1 MRGYFKIILIVLM
14 ISICVLFMCGCEK
27 EAKVL
32 LGHDAETELSVTT
45 ADMDKKKTDD
55 TALPQTEDSANSGT
69 DSVDGQKNTEV
80 LYVYICGEVINPGVY
95 EMNRQE
101 RVCTLIQRAGG
112 LTEHADLKAVNQAQ
126 FLEDG
131 QMVYIPSTEEAQGL
145 PADVTGT
152 EESSGSGQTE
162 GKINLNSASREQ
174 LMTLPGIGEGK
185 AGNIISY
192 REEHGKFQSIED
204 LMKVDGIKEGTY
216 EKLKDRIT
224 V

>member
-126 FLEDG
+126 LLEDG
-131 QMVYIPSTEEAQGL
+131 QMVYIPSTEEAHGL
-145 PADVTGT
+145 PVDVTEG
-152 EESSGSGQTE
+152 SSGSEQTE

>member
-1 MRGYFKIILIVLM
+1 M
-14 ISICVLFMCGCEK
+14 ISICVLFLCGCGK

-45 ADMDKKKTDD
+45 ADTDKKETDD
-55 TALPQTEDSANSGT
+55 TALTQTEDST
-69 DSVDGQKNTEV
+69 DSDNDSMDGQKTTEV

-95 EMNRQE
+95 EMNCQE

-126 FLEDG
+126 LLEDG
-131 QMVYIPSTEEAQGL
+131 QMVYIPSAEEARGL
-145 PADVTGT
+145 LADVTEG
-152 EESSGSGQTE
+152 SSGSGQTE